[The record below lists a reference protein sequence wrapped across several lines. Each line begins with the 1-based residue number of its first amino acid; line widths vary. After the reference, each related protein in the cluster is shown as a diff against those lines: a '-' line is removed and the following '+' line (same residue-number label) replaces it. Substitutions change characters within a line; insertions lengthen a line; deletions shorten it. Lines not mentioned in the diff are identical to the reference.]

1 MCPQLNL
8 PFMKQSNVIKID
20 IDQVVKDRAKNKKV
34 PQFLVNYLKKIVH
47 QEEINRFLED
57 NKDLKNLDFIDG
69 GLKFMGI
76 ETEVLGRENLPPKD
90 GRYIFA
96 SNHPLGGLDGMA
108 TGMLIGKEYDGK
120 VRFFSNDLLTN
131 LEPLKEMFIPVN
143 KLGSQSRQHAKMMD
157 DLYNSENHLVT
168 YPAGMCSRKIN
179 GKIVDPEWKKNF
191 IAKAVQYQ
199 RDVVP
204 IYFEGRNSN
213 FFYNLA
219 RIRKFLG
226 IKFNIEMMYLA
237 DEMFKQRGSKFTL
250 TIGKPIPWQ
259 TFDKSKTQSEWAA
272 WVKELVYNLKNG
284 K

>member
-1 MCPQLNL
+1 
-8 PFMKQSNVIKID
+8 MKHSNIIKID

-47 QEEINRFLED
+47 QDEINQFLVE
-57 NKDLKNLDFIDG
+57 NKDLKNLEFIEE

-76 ETEVLGRENLPPKD
+76 QTEVKGRENLPPKN

-131 LEPLKEMFIPVN
+131 LEPLREMFIPVN

-157 DLYNSENHLVT
+157 DLYNSENHLVA

-179 GKIVDPEWKKNF
+179 GKIEDPEWKKNF

-219 RIRKFLG
+219 RLRKFFG
-226 IKFNIEMMYLA
+226 IRFNIEMMYLA
-237 DEMFKQRGSKFTL
+237 DEMFKQRGNTFSL
-250 TIGKPIPWQ
+250 IIGKPIPWQ
-259 TFDKSKTQSEWAA
+259 TFDKSKTQAEWAT
-272 WVKELVYNLKNG
+272 WVKELVYKLK
-284 K
+284 KEL